1 MTDRTQ
7 PQDASAPGLPGA
19 AGPSVAMSTSLR
31 SEPAFMRWVAAEGVS
46 MVGTAVSTVVLP
58 LLVYDITGSAAQ
70 TGLLFALRAVPYL
83 VLGLVAGPI
92 ADRGNR
98 RVLIIGGNLAEGAL
112 VLTIPVAALLGS
124 LTAEHVYLVALL
136 SATVFVFSDAAVFG
150 AVPALVGRARLPA
163 ANGLLATIGSV
174 AEIVGPVLGGVLVAL
189 VGGSTAILVTALTF
203 LVAGAVQSR
212 IRSTFRPPGAV
223 AAHGEATLRSHVGTA
238 VRVIRDDRVIATLL
252 GVGFGNS
259 FAFGAVLGLLVPY
272 AVETL
277 GLPADD
283 GRIGLL
289 YGTIGAGSLVAG
301 ALFSR
306 VFRADRVRL
315 LTPGTLLAS
324 SALAAA
330 LSINV
335 SWLTATVLILV
346 FSFSMATTIGIGIT
360 YRQLVAPD
368 HLRSSI
374 NVIGRM
380 VAWGGQPF
388 GAAVGAAVTGATSVG
403 VAYAVAAAV
412 MAVSGLLATV
422 LLWSTSTDL
431 PGD

>member
-1 MTDRTQ
+1 M
-7 PQDASAPGLPGA
+7 
-19 AGPSVAMSTSLR
+19 
-31 SEPAFMRWVAAEGVS
+31 
-46 MVGTAVSTVVLP
+46 
-58 LLVYDITGSAAQ
+58 
-70 TGLLFALRAVPYL
+70 
-83 VLGLVAGPI
+83 
-92 ADRGNR
+92 
-98 RVLIIGGNLAEGAL
+98 
-112 VLTIPVAALLGS
+112 
-124 LTAEHVYLVALL
+124 
-136 SATVFVFSDAAVFG
+136 
-150 AVPALVGRARLPA
+150 
-163 ANGLLATIGSV
+163 
-174 AEIVGPVLGGVLVAL
+174 
-189 VGGSTAILVTALTF
+189 
-203 LVAGAVQSR
+203 
-212 IRSTFRPPGAV
+212 
-223 AAHGEATLRSHVGTA
+223 
-238 VRVIRDDRVIATLL
+238 
-252 GVGFGNS
+252 
-259 FAFGAVLGLLVPY
+259 PY

-289 YGTIGAGSLVAG
+289 YGTVGAGSLVAG
-301 ALFSR
+301 TLFSR
-306 VFRADRVRL
+306 VFRADRIRL

-346 FSFSMATTIGIGIT
+346 FSFSIATTISVGIT
-360 YRQLVAPD
+360 YRQLAAPD

-412 MAVSGLLATV
+412 MAVSGILATV

-431 PGD
+431 PGE